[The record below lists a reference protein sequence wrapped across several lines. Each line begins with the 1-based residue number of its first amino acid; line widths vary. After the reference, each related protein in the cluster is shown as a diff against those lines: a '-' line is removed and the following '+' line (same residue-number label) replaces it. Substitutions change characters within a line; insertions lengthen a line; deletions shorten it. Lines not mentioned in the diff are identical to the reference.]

1 MCSELKREVMSVD
14 IAGYRLERGVLNSIR
29 DMGRE
34 RMTVIKVFH
43 AVLLQRIFSYILFM
57 GVCA

>member
-1 MCSELKREVMSVD
+1 M
-14 IAGYRLERGVLNSIR
+14 LERGVLNSIR
-29 DMGRE
+29 DGGKE

-43 AVLLQRIFSYILFM
+43 AVLLQRIFRYILFM